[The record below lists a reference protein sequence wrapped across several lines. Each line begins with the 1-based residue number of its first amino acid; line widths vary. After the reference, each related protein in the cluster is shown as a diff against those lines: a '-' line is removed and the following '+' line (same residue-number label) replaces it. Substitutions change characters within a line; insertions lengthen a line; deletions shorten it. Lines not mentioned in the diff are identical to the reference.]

1 VLSDE
6 AAAYEGGYTAA
17 AQLQEGAVAFK
28 AFTAQLATATAASDM
43 IAVAHTTQPECASP
57 RTHGNSSKS
66 VTPDTDDDAT
76 ALLIR

>member
-57 RTHGNSSKS
+57 KTHGS